1 MKLAKLENNI
11 WQYFVYTFSQRRHFI
26 PLLSIFFLTLPNTT
40 AQQIGLYTGIG
51 FIASLLIEI
60 PSSYFA
66 DRIGHKS
73 TLVMAKIFMIIST
86 LLFIFADGF
95 WYFAFGS
102 AFLSLSFASSGGVGS
117 AFMHNTLRDLKREK
131 DYTKLMSRIGA
142 YASLFSGI
150 LIVLLPFL
158 TTKSILLPFKITL
171 VIDIIGLAAVCAL
184 TVPSQKRDKVAHSL
198 KEIGTTLRYAVKRG
212 FYPLAFFTSAISGF
226 LVADAGY
233 RYVYLQSLGYP
244 IIFIGA
250 VMGFSRFVWFI
261 IAHYIE
267 HIQKIP
273 LRLLITIEV
282 FLFPLSYI
290 LIARFDNPY
299 IVGVFFSLIVGYH
312 WARDPIYTA
321 QFINNYIKNKKY
333 KATMLSIATQ
343 VDYLFQ
349 MAVGFSIAFVMG
361 RSYKLGFYT
370 LGFSLF
376 FVLIL
381 IYIWMYYEIFRPQ
394 KMFLTKR

>member
-1 MKLAKLENNI
+1 MKVTKLQDNI
-11 WQYFVYTFSQRRHFI
+11 WKYFIYTFSQRRHFI
-26 PLLSIFFLTLPNTT
+26 PLLSIFFLTLPDTT

-66 DRIGHKS
+66 DRVGHKP

-131 DYTKLMSRIGA
+131 EYTKLMSRIGA
-142 YASLFSGI
+142 YASLFSGV
-150 LIVLLPFL
+150 LIVLLPLL

-171 VIDIIGLAAVCAL
+171 LIDIVGLVAVCML
-184 TVPSQKRDKVAHSL
+184 KVPSQKRDKVSQTWR
-198 KEIGTTLRYAVKRG
+198 EIGTTLRYAVKRG
-212 FYPLAFFTSAISGF
+212 FYPLAVFTSAISGF
-226 LVADAGY
+226 LVADAAY

-250 VMGFSRFVWFI
+250 VMGLSRFVWFV
-261 IAHYIE
+261 IAHYVE
-267 HIQKIP
+267 YLQKIP
-273 LRLLITIEV
+273 LRVLITIEV
-282 FLFPLSYI
+282 FLFPLSYL

-299 IVGVFFSLIVGYH
+299 VVGLFFSLIVGYY
-312 WARDPIYTA
+312 WARDPVYTI
-321 QFINNYIKNKKY
+321 QFIDNYIKNKKY
-333 KATMLSIATQ
+333 KATMLSIGTQ
-343 VDYLFQ
+343 IDYFFQ

-370 LGFSLF
+370 LGIALF
-376 FVLIL
+376 FVLAL
-381 IYIWMYYEIFRPQ
+381 IYVWMYYEIFRPQ